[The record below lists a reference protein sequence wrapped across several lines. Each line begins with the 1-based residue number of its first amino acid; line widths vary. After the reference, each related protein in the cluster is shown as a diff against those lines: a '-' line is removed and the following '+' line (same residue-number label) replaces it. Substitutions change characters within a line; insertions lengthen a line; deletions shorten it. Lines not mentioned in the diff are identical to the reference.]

1 MEGTGAPRAVVLS
14 VALSGLEP
22 EPFWTHFD
30 ALTKIARPSRAEE
43 PAIEHVQAWAK
54 ERGYEL
60 DQDSGRNLVVR
71 VPASPGREDAPV
83 LTLQGHLD
91 MVCERDPS
99 SPNDPAE
106 GRIALVRD
114 GDWLT
119 ADGTTLGADD
129 GVAIAAMM
137 ALVEDESQSHGP
149 LELLMTVA
157 EEVGL
162 EGANALDGSLL
173 VGSTLINLD
182 SEEDGVLT
190 VGCAGSTDTWIR
202 VQGDREVPVAD
213 AMTLEVSVA
222 GGQGGHSGANI
233 AACRSNVIHYGE
245 FVLLSRIVRCTMLHS
260 MFSAVNLAASWA
272 RVRSG
277 HARTE
282 AHPLCRR
289 GEIAAWR
296 PGGCAPTQL

>member
-1 MEGTGAPRAVVLS
+1 MLT
-14 VALSGLEP
+14 GLEP
-22 EPFWTHFD
+22 RSFWAHFEM
-30 ALTKIARPSRAEE
+30 LTKISRPSRAEE
-43 PAIEHVQAWAK
+43 PVIEHVRAWAD
-54 ERGYEL
+54 EHGFEL
-60 DQDSGRNLVVR
+60 QQDAGRNLVIR
-71 VPASPGREDAPV
+71 VPATPGRESAPT
-83 LTLQGHLD
+83 LILQGHLD

-137 ALVEDESQSHGP
+137 ALVEDESISHGP

-173 VGSTLINLD
+173 TGSTLINLD

-202 VQGDREVPVAD
+202 VDAPRERAPPTRSRCRSPPAEGSAVTRAARSISGVP
-213 AMTLEVSVA
+213 TRSRC
-222 GGQGGHSGANI
+222 S
-233 AACRSNVIHYGE
+233 AACCAR
-245 FVLLSRIVRCTMLHS
+245 RTRRC
-260 MFSAVNLAASWA
+260 
-272 RVRSG
+272 RSG
-277 HARTE
+277 SSR
-282 AHPLCRR
+282 
-289 GEIAAWR
+289 
-296 PGGCAPTQL
+296 